1 MTMPPRRHR
10 PISQQNSQLR
20 FNQPPP
26 PPPSTPNNSQAYG
39 SNNNSSISEQL
50 GYGGSSGP
58 GCGGGD
64 FWAELAQFGI
74 YPSNSSSSGSSNA
87 RSIFSSSISGTNAY
101 LLSGPE
107 NLKSPGKKKL
117 VKSTK

>member
-26 PPPSTPNNSQAYG
+26 PPPSTPNSQAYG
-39 SNNNSSISEQL
+39 SSSSSEL
-50 GYGGSSGP
+50 GFGGSSGP

-74 YPSNSSSSGSSNA
+74 YPSNSSSGSSNA
-87 RSIFSSSISGTNAY
+87 RSIFSSSISGI
-101 LLSGPE
+101 PF
-107 NLKSPGKKKL
+107 
-117 VKSTK
+117 

>member
-20 FNQPPP
+20 FNQPPPP

-87 RSIFSSSISGTNAY
+87 RSIFSSSISGNNAY
-101 LLSGPE
+101 FLSRPE
-107 NLKSPGKKKL
+107 NLNKSRQKN
-117 VKSTK
+117 S